1 MKKVFV
7 LVFCV
12 LGFILIAAPTAVEY
26 HQVYFNGQPF
36 AQAALIEGKLLIPVE
51 AVAKAISGGG
61 LTLEDAHL
69 TINAGKLNALV
80 SSYSAADS
88 KHKGEATVKISPA
101 GTVPYKEDAAEKQV
115 KGFIKGE
122 SKFIKGEYRPLLKVN
137 RAGTIGTVIDAE
149 GKKWISLQN
158 FVEALGARSSI
169 SGNLKT
175 GEVIQLNFT
184 KNLNAIL
191 IGL

>member
-1 MKKVFV
+1 MKQVFV

-69 TINAGKLNALV
+69 TISNGKLNALV
-80 SSYSAADS
+80 SSYSGEA
-88 KHKGEATVKISPA
+88 KHKDEATVKISPA
-101 GTVPYKEDAAEKQV
+101 GTVAEKQT
-115 KGFIKGE
+115 KAFIKGE

>member
-1 MKKVFV
+1 MKQVFV

-88 KHKGEATVKISPA
+88 KHKGEATDRKS
-101 GTVPYKEDAAEKQV
+101 TRLN
-115 KGFIKGE
+115 
-122 SKFIKGEYRPLLKVN
+122 SSHR
-137 RAGTIGTVIDAE
+137 TI
-149 GKKWISLQN
+149 
-158 FVEALGARSSI
+158 
-169 SGNLKT
+169 
-175 GEVIQLNFT
+175 
-184 KNLNAIL
+184 
-191 IGL
+191 